1 MPPAKNCRKHPAA
14 LRNVR
19 TPSPADRRFLQV
31 KSASFLKVISQQFR
45 DSSAACAVPKLDR
58 LEPREFFERFYF
70 ANRPVVLRGLMRG
83 WPALTRWTPEY
94 FARRFVHSTVEIVD
108 GRSRDPHY
116 ESNFL
121 NLRRKIRMK
130 DFVRRIEECGES
142 NDFYLSA
149 RNFFFRRREFRPLL
163 RDIRCPRGFLDPRT
177 FRRRP
182 NLFFGPKGTVTPLH
196 HDGANILFG
205 QIRGRK
211 LFKLIPPFDMDKLY
225 VERLAFSTVDLGKP
239 DYRGFP
245 LLRDATVLE
254 VVVEPGEFLFIPVGW
269 WHWVKAIDV
278 SISLSFLG
286 FALKAKPV
294 IWQFW
299 EDASL

>member
-1 MPPAKNCRKHPAA
+1 MPPAKNRRKHSAA
-14 LRNVR
+14 RRNVR

-45 DSSAACAVPKLDR
+45 DSPAACAVPKLDR
-58 LEPREFFERFYF
+58 LDPREFFERFYF

-83 WPALTRWTPEY
+83 WPALKRWTPEY
-94 FARRFVHSTVEIVD
+94 FAHRFGDSTLEIVD

-121 NLRRKIRMK
+121 SLRRKIRMK
-130 DFVRRIEECGES
+130 EFVRRIEECGES

-163 RDIRCPRGFLDPRT
+163 RDVRCPKGYLDPAT

-182 NLFFGPKGTVTPLH
+182 NLFLGPKGTVTPLH

-225 VERLAFSTVDLGKP
+225 VERLAFSAVDLAKP
-239 DYRGFP
+239 DYRRFP
-245 LLRDATVLE
+245 MLRRATVLE
-254 VVVEPGEFLFIPVGW
+254 VVVEPGEFLFLPVGW
-269 WHWVKAIDV
+269 WHWVKALDV

-294 IWQFW
+294 IWPFW
-299 EDASL
+299 EDASH

>member
-1 MPPAKNCRKHPAA
+1 MPRANQSGQRPAPKRAA
-14 LRNVR
+14 RAIAR
-19 TPSPADRRFLQV
+19 TSRFVVQT
-31 KSASFLKVISQQFR
+31 KSASFLRALADQFR
-45 DSSAACAVPKLDR
+45 QSPAARSVPKLDR
-58 LEPREFFERFYF
+58 LDPREFFERFYF

-83 WPALTRWTPEY
+83 WPALKRWTPEY
-94 FARRFVHSTVEIVD
+94 FAHRFGDSTLEIVD

-121 NLRRKIRMK
+121 SLRRKIRMK
-130 DFVRRIEECGES
+130 EFVRRIEECGES

-149 RNFFFRRREFRPLL
+149 RNFFFRRRKFRPLL

-182 NLFFGPKGTVTPLH
+182 NLFLGPKGTVTPLH

-211 LFKLIPPFDMDKLY
+211 LFKIIPPFDMDKLY
-225 VERLAFSTVDLGKP
+225 VERLAFSAVDLAKP
-239 DYRGFP
+239 DYRRFP
-245 LLRDATVLE
+245 MLRRATVLE
-254 VVVEPGEFLFIPVGW
+254 VVVEPGEFLFLPVGW
-269 WHWVKAIDV
+269 WHWVKALDV

-294 IWQFW
+294 IWPFW
-299 EDASL
+299 EDASH